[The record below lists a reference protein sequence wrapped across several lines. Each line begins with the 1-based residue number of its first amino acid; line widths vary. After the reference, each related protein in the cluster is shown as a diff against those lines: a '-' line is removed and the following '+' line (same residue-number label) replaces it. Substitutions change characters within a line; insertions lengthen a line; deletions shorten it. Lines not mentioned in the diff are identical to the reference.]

1 MQERSLPSTEGASE
15 RPAVAVVA
23 LVADLIFASRIRGTA
38 QAAGVQ
44 AITVRSA
51 AELLQRAGELQPS
64 LILVDLDARAAD
76 PPTAIARLKEDP
88 QTRDIPILAF
98 GSHVQREAIEAARAA
113 GADRVL
119 ARSAF
124 VRELPF
130 LLRRLDGPAADAE

>member
-1 MQERSLPSTEGASE
+1 MQDRSLPPAEEATEQ
-15 RPAVAVVA
+15 PAVAVVA
-23 LVADLIFASRIRGTA
+23 LVVDLIFASRIRGTA

-44 AITVRSA
+44 ATTVRSA
-51 AELLQRAGELQPS
+51 AELLQRAGELQPR

-76 PPTAIARLKEDP
+76 PPAVIARLREDP
-88 QTRDIPILAF
+88 QTRDIPIVAF

-130 LLRRLDGPAADAE
+130 LLRRLDGPGTEGE

>member
-1 MQERSLPSTEGASE
+1 MQERSLPPTDGAWDP
-15 RPAVAVVA
+15 PAIAVVA

-44 AITVRSA
+44 ATTVRSA
-51 AELLQRAGELQPS
+51 AELLQRAGELQPR
-64 LILVDLDARAAD
+64 LVLVDLDARAAD
-76 PPTAIARLKEDP
+76 PPAVIARLKGDP
-88 QTRDIPILAF
+88 RTRDIPILAF

-130 LLRRLDGPAADAE
+130 LLRRLDGPGAEGE